1 MSAESQ
7 IRIDVSFDGSSII
20 ITKTINGTTSS
31 TPISNRIVDN
41 TSLTYNAGN
50 FRTELGESVAKL
62 GVIQSY
68 MMLRTICDIRKDA
81 INATIA
87 VCDKNYLTNIL
98 KQIFRGDLVDN
109 ASLPKLEEIKAVSNN
124 NCIND
129 ISGRVFIKSAYTDHI
144 PIPVQYVFNESGAK
158 PDTFSPKDAT
168 IMSSF
173 ASVADPATRTDP
185 TEGFPKQNVELRFL
199 DSFMNLVGFLPTT
212 SWSATQ
218 TSDLNAN
225 ENKYNFNINVGRC
238 EKGTDGGIVSGNNVT
253 NSNIAITP
261 FSGDTGYYFQG
272 NPTKNKFINSN
283 PTLTGDKLVE
293 ILRYMIIKEMG
304 DMMQVYVMLVWFYLE
319 QKNRMTKDK
328 FVMSTTDLVVM
339 NTCQLFQMPCLY
351 TNQGKDNSML
361 TGEDK
366 TNFENIF
373 EKKILAKENGPEAYK
388 NWKKN
393 NKFANTLYYL
403 PIAEESELLKKR
415 RRLKTIYYV
424 ISTQNKKQL
433 EIFTSAS
440 IGIGNLRYIKM
451 GRLGPLMTSFSS
463 DDIIREIIR
472 KIIENISNINHNLL
486 VEYNRLKN
494 RLIYNPN
501 DYKGDVTDTYL
512 KIHYSLNI
520 LITRQ
525 KYPPSS
531 NTYVYVIQN
540 LTHYTDQEII
550 CNTATKYCKE
560 DDNGK
565 LVNMIL
571 HTILDSSTG
580 KFRKFRDI
588 LKTTGGNVTLPD
600 SDNIISKNPKVSDPG
615 PNENWLIYSIA
626 NWFNNIT
633 DKLNKKFGDV
643 FKRFDF
649 DFLGDLNNLSY
660 WMGVGGTNHL
670 YKNENEVVEGT
681 NKGTN
686 SFGQKYI
693 NIGFV
698 TMIPCIYEQLC
709 SIYEKLNVVCNDNLK
724 ERHHNFGETFIFNFI
739 LNLTCYYP
747 DKEGKPV
754 LLSPYNY
761 VERFNLS
768 NPSDNL
774 QTPIFNLTGWFTS
787 QHESYL
793 PYEKKVIHTH
803 DIDIEIKKIKNTDDE
818 LKERILGQRI
828 LTLISDNNTDN
839 NVFTVNDDFAGKL
852 IYMSG
857 LTFNDNEE
865 GPIAFLVEG
874 AIRADEEIDVVDNHA
889 NTHTSNGAE
898 GTAQELNVVPSTPIH
913 SKQYLENVLV
923 TIITPLKKEIPR
935 LQQIPELQNIEQEL
949 ESIDFDNMNKHS
961 LDLLFKIL
969 NNINNEITANT
980 LTSLDENLKKN
991 IKELLIKENKIPEQV
1006 ASDIIDDDSIVVGG
1020 KIIKNKKTRRRM
1032 GRTRHKKH
1040 HKTNKKHKK
1049 HQTSGKNK
1057 TRKSKKAKR
1066 KNKTR

>member
-1 MSAESQ
+1 MIAENQ
-7 IRIDVSFDGSSII
+7 NRIDVSFDGSSI

-41 TSLTYNAGN
+41 TSLTYNADI
-50 FRTELGESVAKL
+50 FRTELGVSVAEL

-109 ASLPKLEEIKAVSNN
+109 ASLQKLEEIKAVSYD
-124 NCIND
+124 NCRND
-129 ISGRVFIKSAYTDHI
+129 ISGRVFIKSAYTYHI

-158 PDTFSPKDAT
+158 PDTFSPEGAR

-185 TEGFPKQNVELRFL
+185 THCFPKQNVELHFH
-199 DSFMNLVGFLPTT
+199 DSFMKLVGFLETT
-212 SWSATQ
+212 SWSATR
-218 TSDLNAN
+218 TSEFVTNN
-225 ENKYNFNINVGRC
+225 SNNTEYTFSINVGN
-238 EKGTDGGIVSGNNVT
+238 DGGIVSRDGVT
-253 NSNIAITP
+253 NSDIAITP

-304 DMMQVYVMLVWFYLE
+304 DMMQVYVMLVWFYLKKR
-319 QKNRMTKDK
+319 KNPQMTKDK

-366 TNFENIF
+366 TNLENIF
-373 EKKILAKENGPEAYK
+373 AKKILAKENGSEAYK

-403 PIAEESELLKKR
+403 PIEESDLLKKR

-433 EIFTSAS
+433 DIFTSAS
-440 IGIGNLRYIKM
+440 IGNYRYIKM

-463 DDIIREIIR
+463 DDIIREIRR

-494 RLIYNPN
+494 RLIYYPN

-525 KYPPSS
+525 KYPPGS

-550 CNTATKYCKE
+550 CNTATEYCKE

-571 HTILDSSTG
+571 HTISDTNTGNG

-588 LKTTGGNVTLPD
+588 LKTTGGNVTPPPD
-600 SDNIISKNPKVSDPG
+600 LRVTFPENPKVSGPG

-643 FKRFDF
+643 FKPFDF
-649 DFLGDLNNLSY
+649 DFLGDLNNFGY

-681 NKGTN
+681 SKGTN
-686 SFGQKYI
+686 SFGQQYI

-747 DKEGKPV
+747 DKEGRPV

-787 QHESYL
+787 QHKSYL
-793 PYEKKVIHTH
+793 PYEKQVIHTH
-803 DIDIEIKKIKNTDDE
+803 DIDIEIEKIKNTDDE

-828 LTLISDNNTDN
+828 LTLISNNNTDN

-857 LTFNDNEE
+857 LTFNDNE
-865 GPIAFLVEG
+865 
-874 AIRADEEIDVVDNHA
+874 A
-889 NTHTSNGAE
+889 NTPTSNGAE
-898 GTAQELNVVPSTPIH
+898 GAAQGVNVVHSTPI
-913 SKQYLENVLV
+913 LTREELTNVPSN
-923 TIITPLKKEIPR
+923 IITPLKKNIKKLQNTQGRKE
-935 LQQIPELQNIEQEL
+935 LQQKIQEL
-949 ESIDFDNMNKHS
+949 ERIDFDNMNNHS

-980 LTSLDENLKKN
+980 LKSLDENLKKS
-991 IKELLIKENKIPEQV
+991 IKEFLIKENKIPLQV
-1006 ASDIIDDDSIVVGG
+1006 TSDIIDDDIIMDDDSIDGG